1 MEEKVKVI
9 SYRYENQYKLYN
21 VIANRKLTKE
31 KEEQIS
37 NMLEAYENEPPTE
50 ELMPKDW
57 VEKFFS
63 NNEVVVMQFDAPK
76 FEVIEREE

>member
-1 MEEKVKVI
+1 MEEKVKVFF
-9 SYRYENQYKLYN
+9 YRYKNQYKLYN

-76 FEVIEREE
+76 SEVIEREE

>member
-31 KEEQIS
+31 KKEQIS
-37 NMLEAYENEPPTE
+37 NMLEAYESEPPTV

-63 NNEVVVMQFDAPK
+63 NNEVVVMQFDAPT